1 MRSDIGKITFQI
13 LKRKTVVLLCKMKR
27 NLNNSSEKMY
37 EETISALK
45 DLKSIASY
53 ITSLGKIMNK
63 IEDKK
68 LQKLLEEVII
78 EL

>member
-1 MRSDIGKITFQI
+1 
-13 LKRKTVVLLCKMKR
+13 MKR

-45 DLKSIASY
+45 DLKSIASH

-63 IEDKK
+63 TEDKK
-68 LQKLLEEVII
+68 TTKVARRSHY
-78 EL
+78 

>member
-1 MRSDIGKITFQI
+1 
-13 LKRKTVVLLCKMKR
+13 
-27 NLNNSSEKMY
+27 MY

-45 DLKSIASY
+45 DLKSIASHS
-53 ITSLGKIMNK
+53 TSLGKIMNK
-63 IEDKK
+63 TEDTK

>member
-1 MRSDIGKITFQI
+1 
-13 LKRKTVVLLCKMKR
+13 MKR